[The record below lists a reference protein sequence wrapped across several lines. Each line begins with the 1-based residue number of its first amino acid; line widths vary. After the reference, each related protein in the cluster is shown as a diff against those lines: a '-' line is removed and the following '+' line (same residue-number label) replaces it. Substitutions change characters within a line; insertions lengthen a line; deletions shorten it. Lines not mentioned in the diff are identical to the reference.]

1 MDFDCRKWSLGKSWL
16 LMLDLLE
23 NILFTQKVVYIAD
36 L

>member
-1 MDFDCRKWSLGKSWL
+1 
-16 LMLDLLE
+16 MLDLLE